1 MNFFKKHWLKFGLLL
16 LLLFVGYQVRKIQA
30 QKNQPKNPITAPI
43 NPKTERF
50 EQVKMRD
57 ITQGLVLT
65 GKVQSESYAKLQFQT
80 GGQLAWVGVKLGDRV
95 KKGQAI
101 ASLDKR
107 QLRKQLEKELNDY
120 MTNRW
125 NFEDTQDKYK
135 ETRDRLLITTDLQ
148 RILDRTQFSLNN
160 AVLDVELTD
169 LTLKYAT
176 IYSPVEGIVVE
187 LTQPASGVNILAG
200 AQIATIVNPDS
211 LYFRTEVDEEDVTK
225 LSLGQ
230 PAILTI
236 DAYKDQNLDST
247 VKYISFDSLQNQA
260 ATVYEVRFAI
270 NDPNSTLKYRLGMNG
285 NAQVVE
291 SSKNQVLSLPIEA
304 VYEEGAS
311 KFVYKLAPDLKTK
324 LKTPVTT
331 GLSSQDYIEITSGL
345 SLLDQVVVND

>member
-1 MNFFKKHWLKFGLLL
+1 MKFLSKHWLKIVLLIIV
-16 LLLFVGYQVRKIQA
+16 LFVGYQVRKAQA
-30 QKNQPKNPITAPI
+30 QKNQPKNPVSAPI
-43 NPKTERF
+43 NAKTERF

-80 GGQLAWVGVKLGDRV
+80 GGQLAWVGVKLGDRI

-107 QLRKQLEKELNDY
+107 QLKKQLEKELNDY

-135 ETRDRLLITTDLQ
+135 PTRDKLLMTTDLQ
-148 RILDRTQFSLNN
+148 RIVDRTQFSLNN

-176 IYSPVEGIVVE
+176 IYSPVEGLVVE
-187 LTQPASGVNILAG
+187 LPQPASGVNILAG
-200 AQIATIVNPDS
+200 TPIATIVNPDS

-236 DAYKDQNLDST
+236 DAYKEENLDST

-260 ATVYEVRFAI
+260 ATVYEVRFSI
-270 NDPNSTLKYRLGMNG
+270 NDPNSSLKYRLGMNG
-285 NAQVVE
+285 NIQVVQAN
-291 SSKNQVLSLPIEA
+291 KNQVLSLPIEA
-304 VYEEGAS
+304 VYEENGN

-331 GLSSQDYIEITSGL
+331 GLSSQDYVEITSGL
-345 SLLDQVVVND
+345 SLLDQVVLND